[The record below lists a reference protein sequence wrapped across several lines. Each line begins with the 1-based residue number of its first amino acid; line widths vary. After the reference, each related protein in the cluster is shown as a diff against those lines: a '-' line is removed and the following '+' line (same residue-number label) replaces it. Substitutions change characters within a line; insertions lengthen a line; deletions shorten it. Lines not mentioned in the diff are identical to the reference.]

1 MPPGPC
7 DDVGTVVLLEGRSD
21 VAAVRTVAA
30 ARGLTERGHGYRL
43 VDMGGVTNVHR
54 CLTAARARPVPVRVV
69 GMCDAGEASVVAR
82 ALRLDGPDRAAELAG
97 HGFSVCDADLED
109 ELIRACGPDV
119 VMDVLDRLGLGARF
133 ATFRNQPAWRGRPLR
148 DQLHRF
154 AGTTSGRKAM
164 FAAALAAEL
173 QPGQVP
179 EPLSRLL
186 ERIAAAPATGRVRRP
201 G

>member
-1 MPPGPC
+1 MLPDRC
-7 DDVGTVVLLEGRSD
+7 DPVDTVVLLEGRSD

-30 ARGLTERGHGYRL
+30 ALGLAERTHRSRL
-43 VDMGGVTNVHR
+43 VDMGGVTNVRHH
-54 CLTAARARPVPVRVV
+54 LAAARARPVPVRVV
-69 GMCDAGEASVVAR
+69 GMCDAGEVDVVLL
-82 ALRLDGPDRAAELAG
+82 ALGLDSPLELAG

-119 VMDVLDRLGLGARF
+119 VLDVLDRLGLGARF